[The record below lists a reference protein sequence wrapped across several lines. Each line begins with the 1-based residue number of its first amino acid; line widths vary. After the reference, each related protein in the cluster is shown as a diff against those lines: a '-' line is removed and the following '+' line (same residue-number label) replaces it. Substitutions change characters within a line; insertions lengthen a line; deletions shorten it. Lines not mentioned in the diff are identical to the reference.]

1 MGAVSWLD
9 SSPTNHLGGL
19 RTASALCVALEPWL
33 LPCEKEGLAPIA
45 QVMEHFEKVTRV
57 QLGLGKVGLIH
68 RLVGKLCGSETHTS
82 SL

>member
-9 SSPTNHLGGL
+9 SSPTNRLGGL

-45 QVMEHFEKVTRV
+45 RVVERFETVTRV
-57 QLGLGKVGLIH
+57 QLGLGKVLIH
-68 RLVGKLCGSETHTS
+68 RPVGKLCRSEMHTS
-82 SL
+82 SQ

>member
-45 QVMEHFEKVTRV
+45 RVVERFESDKSIAWPRE
-57 QLGLGKVGLIH
+57 GA
-68 RLVGKLCGSETHTS
+68 HTQACWEA
-82 SL
+82 LQK

>member
-19 RTASALCVALEPWL
+19 RTASALCVALEPWP

-57 QLGLGKVGLIH
+57 
-68 RLVGKLCGSETHTS
+68 
-82 SL
+82 